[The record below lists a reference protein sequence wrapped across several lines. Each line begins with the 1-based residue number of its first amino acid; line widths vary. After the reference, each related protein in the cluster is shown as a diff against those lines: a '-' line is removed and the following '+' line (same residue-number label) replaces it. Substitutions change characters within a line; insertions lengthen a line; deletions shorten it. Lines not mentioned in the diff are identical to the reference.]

1 MTDNIIQIKSNNVR
15 RLKIVDIDGKDTG
28 EYLEFQIDDIEL
40 PLKYQEITERLKK
53 NKQWVKNQLII
64 INKRQDVK
72 GKKLFSKNQEDTIKA
87 MNDFFKKQEETYDLF
102 LGKDGVKKLLCG
114 RKMTW
119 ETFNEIDDIIEE
131 QIAPYIDQD
140 VDNLVDRIT
149 KKYGND
155 NETKNVIK

>member
-1 MTDNIIQIKSNNVR
+1 MTDNIIQIKNNNVR

-28 EYLEFQIDDIEL
+28 EYLEFQVDDIEL

-53 NKQWVKNQLII
+53 NQQWIRNQLVI
-64 INKRQDVK
+64 INKREDVK

-87 MNDFFKKQEETYDLF
+87 MNEFYKKQEETYNLF
-102 LGKDGVKKLLCG
+102 LGENGVKKLLCG

-119 ETFNEIDDIIEE
+119 ETFLEIDKIIEE

-140 VDNLVDRIT
+140 TQNLVDRIS
-149 KKYGND
+149 KKYGTDND
-155 NETKNVIK
+155 TKNVIK